1 MVSIKKIL
9 PMEVNLELKNLTE
22 YLKRVDIDVP
32 QVVSI
37 PKVFLL
43 DAASY
48 NNLGDQ
54 AITYA
59 TSLFLKDIF
68 GEDRYFEISERDL
81 LRNLKYLKNV
91 IQTEDVLCLN
101 GGGNMG
107 NLYPRYEALRRK
119 VIKAFPDNRIIIFP
133 QTIDYESDSYGR
145 RELERSGK
153 VYNSHMHLVVCAREK
168 KSFDLMRKLY
178 RNVVLVPDIVFYLK
192 GRITLVRTEKKD
204 CIGVCLRD
212 DRESVISTEQK
223 NSVYSAIKKAGFKAE
238 NLTTMS
244 DSYQMYANSDER
256 LEALGSNLQEFGS
269 YRCIITDRLHG
280 MIFSILSD
288 SYCIAIDNS
297 NNKVSGVLNVI
308 DGVDSVKIL
317 EADNIDKTL
326 YSDLNCLRDVAYDE
340 AQNTLETNDF
350 YSSLKNL
357 LI

>member
-1 MVSIKKIL
+1 MTFIKKIL

-22 YLKRVDIDVP
+22 YLKTVNIDIP
-32 QVVSI
+32 QVASI
-37 PKVFLL
+37 PRVFLL

-68 GEDRYFEISERDL
+68 GEDSYFEISERDL
-81 LRNLKYLKNV
+81 LRNLKYLKKV

-119 VIKAFPDNRIIIFP
+119 VIKAFPDNKIIIFP
-133 QTIDYESDSYGR
+133 QTIDYESDFYGR
-145 RELERSGK
+145 RELERSRK
-153 VYNSHMHLVVCAREK
+153 VYNSHKHLVVCARER
-168 KSFDLMRKLY
+168 KSFEIMRKIY
-178 RNVVLVPDIVFYLK
+178 RNVILVPDIVLYLK
-192 GRITLVRTEKKD
+192 GKITLKRVEKKD
-204 CIGVCLRD
+204 CVGVCLRD

-223 NSVYSAIKKAGFKAE
+223 NSIYSAIKKAWFKFE
-238 NLTTMS
+238 KITTMS
-244 DSYQMYANSDER
+244 DSYQMYASSNER
-256 LEALGSNLQEFGS
+256 LEALSSKLQEFSS

-288 SYCIAIDNS
+288 IYCIAIDNS
-297 NNKVSGVLNVI
+297 NRKVSGVLNTI
-308 DGVDSVKIL
+308 DGIDSVKIL
-317 EADNIDKTL
+317 EDDNIDETL
-326 YSDLNCLRDVAYDE
+326 YSVLNCLGDGAYDE
-340 AQNTLETNDF
+340 VQNTYEINEL